1 MPSLQQQCLNLLQ
14 DLSYLQTDN
23 YEQLMKSWLA
33 SAVRLDA
40 KTVSQLQEYCAT
52 SQPPDT
58 DTRDMLISYKDN
70 DHYSQLALRLGPMM
84 WDISAGVSRAVFRVE
99 GYV

>member
-1 MPSLQQQCLNLLQ
+1 MLSLQQVFLAVLQ
-14 DLSYLQTDN
+14 DLSYLKKDN
-23 YEQLMKSWLA
+23 YAALMKSWLA

-52 SQPPDT
+52 SQPPDR

-70 DHYSQLALRLGPMM
+70 DQYSQLALRLGPMM
-84 WDISAGVSRAVFRVE
+84 WDISAGVSRAGFRV
-99 GYV
+99 

>member
-1 MPSLQQQCLNLLQ
+1 MFLAVLQ
-14 DLSYLQTDN
+14 DLSYLKKDN
-23 YEQLMKSWLA
+23 YAALMKSWLA

-52 SQPPDT
+52 SQPPDR

-70 DHYSQLALRLGPMM
+70 DQYSQLALRLGPMM
-84 WDISAGVSRAVFRVE
+84 WDISAGVSRAGFRV
-99 GYV
+99 